1 MRNRIYLL
9 LAALLLCS
17 IQLQAQTLENLSQ
30 RMGPEQRVNGIVA
43 TFSSFADGRATTEG
57 ILRFYGTDEDEK
69 EIGSYLIS
77 PSTGTFIGYALVI
90 ERLPDPKKLKITIKP
105 LPEDH
110 GDSLREGIFGALL
123 QQKWPNKS
131 NFTVAPP
138 ASYPEPIVINLTDVI
153 KIPLLVKAGTEWGVV
168 GDQIRFAIDQ
178 PKPARDF
185 TLYDVTLKLAN
196 FRLIINGE
204 VRSGERE
211 IDAIRGPLPSF
222 YVPGKGAFTL
232 SLIPRDV
239 HKLQES
245 ALRKFQESGLREGA
259 NFQKIGVA
267 EGNKISFSYGG
278 DKYEWVSSEPVLPFG
293 GKWSIWVL
301 NLADYK
307 EDADLMEAYKLLS
320 KGNCCTFFI
329 AGLDDEPKP
338 SSSKK

>member
-1 MRNRIYLL
+1 LL

-17 IQLQAQTLENLSQ
+17 IQLRAQTLEDQAQ
-30 RMGPEQRVNGIVA
+30 RQSPIQRVNGIVA

-57 ILRFYGTDEDEK
+57 ILRFYGADDDQN
-69 EIGSYLIS
+69 LITS
-77 PSTGTFIGYALVI
+77 LLINSSTGTFIGYMLVI
-90 ERLPDPKKLKITIKP
+90 ERLPDPSKLKITIKP
-105 LPEDH
+105 LPEDA
-110 GDSLREGIFGALL
+110 GDEIRKGIFGKLL
-123 QQKWPNKS
+123 QARWPNKS
-131 NFTVAPP
+131 DFTVAPP

-153 KIPLLVKAGTEWGVV
+153 KIPLWVKAGTEWGVV

-185 TLYDVTLKLAN
+185 TLYDVALKLTN
-196 FRLIINGE
+196 YRLIINGE

-211 IDAIRGPLPSF
+211 INVIRGPLPSF
-222 YVPGKGAFTL
+222 SVPGKGAFVL
-232 SLIPRDV
+232 SIKSREVDRRY
-239 HKLQES
+239 HKEI
-245 ALRKFQESGLREGA
+245 GLREGA
-259 NFQKIGVA
+259 TFQKIGVA

-293 GKWSIWVL
+293 GKWNIWVL

-329 AGLDDEPKP
+329 ASLGDVPEP